1 MTITNKKVAIITGAS
16 EGIGAALSL
25 ELLQNNF
32 EVIGIS
38 SNKKK
43 IKKIKNK
50 LSHFNTCFKMY
61 CADVRNY
68 DDLKKFSLK
77 VK

>member
-1 MTITNKKVAIITGAS
+1 MTIDNKKVAIITGAS

-32 EVIGIS
+32 KVIGIS

-43 IKKIKNK
+43 LKILKI
-50 LSHFNTCFKMY
+50 
-61 CADVRNY
+61 NY
-68 DDLKKFSLK
+68 LILTPASKCI
-77 VK
+77 VQM